1 MNFLCESCSLKEE
14 MEKYKIMLNN
24 LILKENHILIDEEI
38 IKLSQS
44 LDTLVYR
51 CIFCNKNLN
60 NNTFKIELKNIF
72 GTHSTFY
79 YYGYQHLFNS
89 MYFYIN
95 QGINNNELIYIS
107 MEENLY
113 SKLLA
118 FLKVN
123 NVSVQHIK
131 FRPVKELIESNT
143 MGGLIELKEKINNI
157 CLEDEVKKY
166 KGIRWIGQPTYA
178 IKTTSQEA
186 FLNWEINLSLA
197 LKNTNA
203 SLICIYDTYD
213 YMTKG
218 EFINEK
224 VIKQSLTTH
233 TFALQNSVL
242 EKIK

>member
-1 MNFLCESCSLKEE
+1 MNFLCESCNLKEE
-14 MEKYKIMLNN
+14 MEKCRCMLNN
-24 LILKENHILIDEEI
+24 LILEENHRLIDEEI
-38 IKLSQS
+38 VKLSQS
-44 LDTLVYR
+44 LDILVYR
-51 CIFCNKNLN
+51 CIFCNKSIKNILKMN
-60 NNTFKIELKNIF
+60 LKNIF

-123 NVSVQHIK
+123 NISVEYIK
-131 FRPVKELIESNT
+131 FKPVKELIESNT
-143 MGGLIELKEKINNI
+143 MGGLIKLKEKISNI
-157 CLEDEVKKY
+157 CSEDEVKKY

-178 IKTTSQEA
+178 IQTTSQEA
-186 FLNWEINLSLA
+186 FLNWEINLSEA
-197 LKNTNA
+197 LKDTYI
-203 SLICIYDTYD
+203 SLICIYDAYD
-213 YMTKG
+213 YMNKG

-233 TFALQNSVL
+233 TFALKNSVL
-242 EKIK
+242 EKII